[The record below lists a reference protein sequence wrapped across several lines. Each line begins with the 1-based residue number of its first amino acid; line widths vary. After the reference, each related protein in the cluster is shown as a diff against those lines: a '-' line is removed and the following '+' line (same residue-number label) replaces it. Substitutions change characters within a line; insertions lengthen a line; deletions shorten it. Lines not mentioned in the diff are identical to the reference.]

1 MNIAFLR
8 KIRIVISLMF
18 FFVALF
24 LFIDVYN
31 YIPQNIFK
39 PLLFLQFVPSLLTF
53 LKYAGLAS
61 AGFIF
66 IILLTAFFG
75 RVYCSSICPM
85 GTLIDI
91 FNRLKKR
98 KRIKERFDFAK
109 PHNIIR
115 YSILAITIFVF
126 FIGSNFTLIFLD
138 PYSNFGKISNSI
150 IKPIVVAINNNL
162 NYVLEKIDLFWLQ
175 TIDYAGTSV
184 YAVLISAIIVLV
196 VFLLSFTNG
205 RLFCNSICPVGSL
218 LSLISK
224 FSIFK
229 IVVDESN
236 CVSCGSCEKYCKAQ
250 CIDSKNK
257 FIDFSRCVSCFDCF
271 DSCPTS
277 GLKYELSFPKFK
289 MKQNPERRNF
299 VKTISLISI
308 GLMGF
313 QKVSKKIEVYTKS
326 KISDAKKNYSTPPGS
341 KNLENFLDNC
351 TACHLCVSAC
361 PTQVIQPSLNE
372 FGIFNL
378 LTPVMNYQKGYCNY
392 DCNKCIEVC
401 PTSAIEPLKLEKKK
415 LTQIGKAKFLKDNC
429 VVYTQKTDCG
439 ACAEHCPT
447 KAVHMVL
454 QENLRVP
461 KVEEEIC
468 IGCGACEHACPTI
481 PYKAIYIE
489 GNVIHKLAKAPKIK
503 KVDEKIDLKE
513 DFPF

>member
-18 FFVALF
+18 FFIALF

-31 YIPQNIFK
+31 FIPQNIFK
-39 PLLFLQFVPSLLTF
+39 PLLYLQFVPSLLAF
-53 LKYAGLAS
+53 LKYAGLVS

-66 IILLTAFFG
+66 ITLLTTLFG

-98 KRIKERFDFAK
+98 KRIKEKFDFAK

-126 FIGSNFTLIFLD
+126 LIGSNFALIYLD
-138 PYSNFGKISNSI
+138 PYSNFGKLSNSL
-150 IKPIVVAINNNL
+150 IKPTVVAVNNNL
-162 NYVLEKIDLFWLQ
+162 NFVLEKIDLYWLQ
-175 TIDYAGTSV
+175 TIDYAGTNI
-184 YAVLISAIIVLV
+184 YAVLISAIIVLI

-224 FSIFK
+224 LSLFK

-277 GLKYELSFPKFK
+277 GLKYELSFAKFK
-289 MKQNPERRNF
+289 KKQNAERRNF

-326 KISDAKKNYSTPPGS
+326 KFSDAKKNYSTPPGS
-341 KNLENFLDNC
+341 KNIENFLDNC

-392 DCNKCIEVC
+392 DCNKCC
-401 PTSAIEPLKLEKKK
+401 
-415 LTQIGKAKFLKDNC
+415 
-429 VVYTQKTDCG
+429 
-439 ACAEHCPT
+439 
-447 KAVHMVL
+447 
-454 QENLRVP
+454 
-461 KVEEEIC
+461 
-468 IGCGACEHACPTI
+468 
-481 PYKAIYIE
+481 
-489 GNVIHKLAKAPKIK
+489 
-503 KVDEKIDLKE
+503 
-513 DFPF
+513 